1 MALSLRR
8 ARLTSRDSR
17 LSVVANQVSVLL
29 LAATNGANDNF
40 KGVATLYGSRTVGY
54 WTSLGWASITTLAG
68 SLGSVYLAQGLLK
81 AFTGAGLVPADI
93 AAQTSFALAVA
104 GGAAITVALASW
116 RGMPISTTHA
126 LVGAM
131 SGAGLVAAGMD
142 AHFGSLGR
150 SFLLPLLASP
160 LIAVI
165 PAFLSAPLLRRLVVR
180 AERKRIDC
188 LCIAQGTITTPDGLM
203 MRETAVLRTGSTT
216 ECGGSDTRTL
226 MRFDATRQI
235 DTLHFLLAGAVGFAR
250 GLNDTPK
257 IAALLLPIAM
267 LDSHAA
273 VLAVAI
279 AMLLGGL
286 LGARRVAR
294 TMSEKIT
301 DLDLGASLAASLTTS
316 LLVSTASFNGLPVST
331 THVAVGALA
340 GAGASG
346 RSGVN
351 RRVITDIA
359 LSWVV
364 TLPVGALFGAI
375 LYAWVR

>member
-1 MALSLRR
+1 MTLALFI
-8 ARLTSRDSR
+8 T
-17 LSVVANQVSVLL
+17 VLL

-68 SLGSVYLAQGLLK
+68 SLGSVYLAQALLK
-81 AFTGAGLVPADI
+81 AFTGARLVSADI
-93 AAQTSFALAVA
+93 AAQTGFAMAVA

-116 RGMPISTTHA
+116 RGLPISTTHA

-131 SGAGLVAAGMD
+131 SGAGLVAAGMGV
-142 AHFGSLGR
+142 HFESLGKI
-150 SFLLPLLASP
+150 FLLPLLASP
-160 LIAVI
+160 LIAMI
-165 PAFLSAPLLRRLVVR
+165 PALVIAPLLRRLAAR
-180 AERKRIDC
+180 AERKQIDC
-188 LCIAQGTITTPDGLM
+188 LCVEQATIVTPEGVM
-203 MRETAVLRTGSTT
+203 MCDTAMLLTGSVA
-216 ECGGSDTRTL
+216 ECNDRGARPL
-226 MRFDATRQI
+226 ARFSNLRVA
-235 DTLHFLLAGAVGFAR
+235 DTLHFLFAGAVGFAR

-257 IAALLLPIAM
+257 IAALLLPIAI
-267 LDSHAA
+267 LDSHTA

-294 TMSEKIT
+294 TMSDKIT
-301 DLDLGASLAASLTTS
+301 NLDLGAGLAASLTTA

-331 THVAVGALA
+331 THVSVGALA

-346 RSGVN
+346 QSGVD
-351 RRVITDIA
+351 RKVIGTIA

-364 TLPVGALFGAI
+364 TLPIGALFGAI
-375 LYAWVR
+375 LYAWIG

>member
-1 MALSLRR
+1 MTIVLFI
-8 ARLTSRDSR
+8 T
-17 LSVVANQVSVLL
+17 VLL

-40 KGVATLYGSRTVGY
+40 KGVATLYGSRTAGY
-54 WTSLGWASITTLAG
+54 WTSLGWASVTTLAG
-68 SLGSVYLAQGLLK
+68 SLGSVYLAQALLK

-93 AAQTSFALAVA
+93 AAQTSFAMAVA
-104 GGAAITVALASW
+104 GGAGLTIALASW
-116 RGMPISTTHA
+116 RGLPISTTHA

-131 SGAGLVAAGMD
+131 SGAGLVAVGMGV
-142 AHFGSLGR
+142 HFGSLGR
-150 SFLLPLLASP
+150 TFLLPLLASP
-160 LIAVI
+160 LIAII
-165 PAFLSAPLLRRLVVR
+165 PAFLIAPLLRRLVAR
-180 AERKRIDC
+180 AEQKRIDC
-188 LCIAQGTITTPDGLM
+188 LCVEQAAIVTPEGVM
-203 MRETAVLRTGSTT
+203 MRDTAVLHTGSVA
-216 ECGGSDTRTL
+216 ECSDSGARPL
-226 MRFDATRQI
+226 ARFSNSRVV
-235 DTLHFLLAGAVGFAR
+235 DTLHFLFAGAVGFAR

-267 LDSHAA
+267 LDSQTA

-294 TMSEKIT
+294 TMSDKIT
-301 DLDLGASLAASLTTS
+301 NLDLGASLAASLTTA

-351 RRVITDIA
+351 RKVVGTIA

-364 TLPVGALFGAI
+364 TLPIGALFGAV
-375 LYAWVR
+375 LYWWVR

>member
-1 MALSLRR
+1 MTIALFI
-8 ARLTSRDSR
+8 T
-17 LSVVANQVSVLL
+17 VLL

-54 WTSLGWASITTLAG
+54 WTSLGWASVTTLAG
-68 SLGSVYLAQGLLK
+68 SLGSVYLAQALLK
-81 AFTGAGLVPADI
+81 AFTGAGLVPGDI
-93 AAQTSFALAVA
+93 AAQTGFAMAVA
-104 GGAAITVALASW
+104 GGAGLTVALASW
-116 RGMPISTTHA
+116 RGLPISTTHA

-131 SGAGLVAAGMD
+131 SGAGLVAVGMGV
-142 AHFGSLGR
+142 HFGALGKT
-150 SFLLPLLASP
+150 FLLPLLASP
-160 LIAVI
+160 LIAII
-165 PAFLSAPLLRRLVVR
+165 PAFLIAPLLRRLVAR
-180 AERKRIDC
+180 AEQKRIDC
-188 LCIAQGTITTPDGLM
+188 LCVEQAAIVTPEGVM
-203 MRETAVLRTGSTT
+203 MRDTAMLRTGSVAA
-216 ECGGSDTRTL
+216 CS
-226 MRFDATRQI
+226 ATGARPLARLSNQLVV
-235 DTLHFLLAGAVGFAR
+235 DTLHFLFAGAVGFAR

-257 IAALLLPIAM
+257 IAALLLPIAT
-267 LDSHAA
+267 LDNHTA

-294 TMSEKIT
+294 TMSDKIT
-301 DLDLGASLAASLTTS
+301 NLDLGASLAASLTTA

-331 THVAVGALA
+331 THVSVGALA

-351 RRVITDIA
+351 RRVITNIA